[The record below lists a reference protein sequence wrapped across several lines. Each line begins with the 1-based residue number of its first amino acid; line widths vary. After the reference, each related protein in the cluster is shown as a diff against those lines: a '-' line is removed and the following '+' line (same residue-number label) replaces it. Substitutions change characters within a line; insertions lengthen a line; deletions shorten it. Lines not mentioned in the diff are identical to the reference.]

1 MKGTRDA
8 GFGVPKRA
16 KVTVFS
22 LATSTKGVKGRNT
35 AKQRSYKKANTEL
48 PKPPNNFSSDL
59 DLQARTYKVL
69 LL

>member
-1 MKGTRDA
+1 MG
-8 GFGVPKRA
+8 

-22 LATSTKGVKGRNT
+22 LATSTKGVNGRNT

-48 PKPPNNFSSDL
+48 PQSPNNFSSDL
-59 DLQARTYKVL
+59 DLRARTYKVL